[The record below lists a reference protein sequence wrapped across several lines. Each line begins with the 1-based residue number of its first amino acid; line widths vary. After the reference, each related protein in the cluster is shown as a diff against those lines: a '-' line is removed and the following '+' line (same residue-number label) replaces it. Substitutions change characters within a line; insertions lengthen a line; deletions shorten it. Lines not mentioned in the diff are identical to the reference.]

1 MDVATKDTMVNAPLP
16 MVIFRP
22 QSGDIVWSNDRF
34 LQLAGEREHIF
45 DAKLSAVVPD
55 FDAQWLMEGKNECP
69 HEVVVGTRKFMV
81 FGNLVRTSGRG
92 GGSLATTYWVEI
104 TQLAEMRDKY
114 RDTRPITAVLLIDN
128 YDDLNK
134 NLSDNERSA
143 LLAEIDTRLDH
154 WVAGTGAILRRYQ
167 RERYIMVFEERY
179 LQKFIEKKFDI
190 LEKIRYNMI
199 MRIKAQEVL
208 RNK

>member
-1 MDVATKDTMVNAPLP
+1 
-16 MVIFRP
+16 
-22 QSGDIVWSNDRF
+22 
-34 LQLAGEREHIF
+34 
-45 DAKLSAVVPD
+45 
-55 FDAQWLMEGKNECP
+55 
-69 HEVVVGTRKFMV
+69 MV

-92 GGSLATTYWVEI
+92 GGFLATTYWVEI

-114 RDTRPITAVLLIDN
+114 RSTRPVTAVLLIDN

-143 LLAEIDTRLDH
+143 LLAELDTRLDQ

-190 LEKIRYNMI
+190 LD
-199 MRIKAQEVL
+199 AVHEVK
-208 RNK
+208 NPTGMNATISIGIGKDGESF